1 MTTKNADI
9 QILFHK
15 AFKIEILVYWCLW
28 QLKLLHLL
36 HQCAHSV
43 GIRRCLHVFLKL
55 LQFFCVCKRKKKKN
69 KIQKGVRK
77 TVSMILP
84 NLHLTPA
91 HHHVRI
97 CIILLGNSTF
107 QAELWKL
114 IGKTNVS
121 I

>member
-1 MTTKNADI
+1 MTTKNVDI

-55 LQFFCVCKRKKKKN
+55 LQFFCVCKRKKKK
-69 KIQKGVRK
+69 KK
-77 TVSMILP
+77 T
-84 NLHLTPA
+84 
-91 HHHVRI
+91 RYKKE
-97 CIILLGNSTF
+97 LGKLFPWYFQTF
-107 QAELWKL
+107 
-114 IGKTNVS
+114 T
-121 I
+121 